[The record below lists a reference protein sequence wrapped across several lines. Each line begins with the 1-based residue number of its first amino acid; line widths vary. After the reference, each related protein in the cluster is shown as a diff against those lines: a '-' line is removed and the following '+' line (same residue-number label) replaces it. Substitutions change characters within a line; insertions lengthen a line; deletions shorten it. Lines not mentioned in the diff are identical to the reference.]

1 MDKPYFIVNPVSGSG
16 LAAQKFKEVSKLL
29 EAKGVDFSFDYTAA
43 PRHATALA
51 KAAIERGKRLIAAV
65 GGDGTVNEV
74 AAATI
79 GTDAV
84 LAVLPFGTGNDFAR
98 GIGLPEDDEGLVNVL
113 TGGKSRLID
122 AGMAGDGFFINVAGF
137 GFDVDVVR
145 YTEKYKRRLNGMLP
159 YMLGILQAL
168 IYLSRTEAEIVTD
181 SGETFN
187 VTVTL
192 LSACN
197 GTRFAGGII
206 LAPLADYSDGLMDIC
221 ILKKISRLRFLYLLP
236 KYMKGKHLKYKNE
249 FLYFKAK
256 SVKVKTLT
264 HSLMECD
271 GEIKGETPAEF
282 RVLSG
287 AIDFMIGE

>member
-1 MDKPYFIVNPVSGSG
+1 MDRLYFIVNPVSGSG
-16 LAAQKFKEVSKLL
+16 EGMRRFSLVRGIL
-29 EAKGVDFSFDYTAA
+29 EKRGVEYGFCFSEY
-43 PRHATALA
+43 PGHAVKLA
-51 KAAIERGKRLIAAV
+51 KAAIDAGETRLVAV
-65 GGDGTVNEV
+65 GGDGTLNEV
-74 AAATI
+74 ASVVK
-79 GTDAV
+79 DY
-84 LAVLPFGTGNDFAR
+84 TGIKL
-98 GIGLPEDDEGLVNVL
+98 GVL

-159 YMLGILQAL
+159 YMLGILQSL

-197 GTRFAGGII
+197 GTRFAGGIN

-236 KYMKGKHLKYKNE
+236 KYMKGRHLKYKNE